1 MYPVKTVTEN
11 ASFSNTLCK
20 VKSFKNA
27 GFSFACG
34 GTETE
39 VFEYNDVIHY
49 ILIV

>member
-11 ASFSNTLCK
+11 ASFSNTLCR

-34 GTETE
+34 RTETE